1 MDFIDFLDLI
11 CIFTGRSRSNG
22 IAIMGK
28 TLRVGILRETK
39 NPPDRRVPLTP
50 PQIVALEELYPNVEF
65 FVQPSDYRCYSN
77 EEYEYLDIPLKEDL
91 RDCDILMGVKEVDK
105 RTFLAGKT
113 YLFFAH
119 VAKKQPHNLD
129 MFKSMAENKLS
140 FIDFE
145 YLTTDKGQRVVA
157 FGRHAGIVGAYNGLR
172 ARGIKTNKF
181 KLKPAYQCHDL
192 DEMWAG
198 LKLIELKPGLK
209 ILVTGDG
216 RVSHGAMETLAVA
229 NVEQVSPEDYLTR
242 EFDVPVFCQIGPEY
256 YTRHKNGLDFDFS
269 HFTKFPQEYES
280 TFMPY
285 AKMTDILITGHFWD
299 PRSPIF
305 FSKDDMKK
313 PDFRISIIADIS
325 CDVNGPIPSTT
336 RATTISDPF
345 YSFNPFLEAEEPA
358 FSKQTNITVM
368 SIDNLPG
375 ELPRDASHEFGKML
389 MSNVLHDLMSEI
401 ASPMIERATILRD
414 GKLTDRYGYLN
425 DYLNGL

>member
-1 MDFIDFLDLI
+1 MKKNL
-11 CIFTGRSRSNG
+11 
-22 IAIMGK
+22 K
-28 TLRVGILRETK
+28 VGILRETK

-50 PQIVALEELYPNVEF
+50 PQIVALEELYPSVEF

-91 RDCDILMGVKEVDK
+91 RDCDILLGVKEVDI
-105 RTFLAGKT
+105 RTFISEKT

-119 VAKKQPHNLD
+119 VVKKQPHNLG
-129 MFKSMAENKLS
+129 MFKEMVDRKLS
-140 FIDFE
+140 LIDFE
-145 YLTTDKGQRVVA
+145 YLTSDKGQRVVA

-198 LKLIELKPGLK
+198 LRLIELKQGLK

-216 RVSHGAMETLAVA
+216 RVAHGAIETLGVA
-229 NVEQVSPEDYLTR
+229 NVVEVKFNDYLTR
-242 EFDVPVFCQIGPEY
+242 DFDVPVFCRIGPEHY
-256 YTRHKNGLDFDFS
+256 AKHKNNHEFDFA
-269 HFTKFPQEYES
+269 HFAKNPQEYES
-280 TFMPY
+280 TFRPY
-285 AKMTDILITGHFWD
+285 TKVTDLLITGHYWD

-305 FSKDDMKK
+305 FSREDMKK
-313 PDFRISIIADIS
+313 DDFRISVIADIS
-325 CDVNGPIPSTT
+325 CDVNGPIPSTI

-345 YSFNPFLEAEEPA
+345 YAWNPFLETEEPA
-358 FSKQTNITVM
+358 FSRPTNITVM

-375 ELPRDASHEFGKML
+375 ELPRDASLAFGNML
-389 MSNVLHDLMSEI
+389 MSNVLHDLLTQT

-414 GKLTDRYGYLN
+414 GKLTPRYVYLTE
-425 DYLNGL
+425 YLNG

>member
-1 MDFIDFLDLI
+1 
-11 CIFTGRSRSNG
+11 
-22 IAIMGK
+22 MGK
-28 TLRVGILRETK
+28 ILRVGILRETK

-50 PQIVALEELYPNVEF
+50 PQIVALEELYPNVQF

-91 RDCDILMGVKEVDK
+91 RDCDILMGVKEIDR
-105 RTFLAGKT
+105 RTFIQGKT

-129 MFKSMAENKLS
+129 MFRAMAERNLS
-140 FIDFE
+140 LIDFE

-198 LKLIELKPGLK
+198 LRLIELKPGLK

-216 RVSHGAMETLAVA
+216 RVANGAIETLGIASVVQVA
-229 NVEQVSPEDYLTR
+229 PDDYLNR
-242 EFDVPVFCQIGPEY
+242 DFDVPVFCQLFPEHY
-256 YTRHKNGLDFDFS
+256 ARQKKGLKFSFS

-280 TFMPY
+280 TFLPY
-285 AKMTDILITGHFWD
+285 TKVTDILITGHYWD
-299 PRSPIF
+299 PRSPVF
-305 FSKDDMKK
+305 FTREDMKK

-325 CDVNGPIPSTT
+325 CDMNGPIPSTL

-345 YSFNPFLEAEEPA
+345 YAYNPFLEIEEPA
-358 FSKQTNITVM
+358 FSKHSNITVM

-375 ELPRDASHEFGKML
+375 ELPRDASLDFGKQL
-389 MSNVLHDLMSEI
+389 MSNVLHDLLSEI
-401 ASPMIERATILRD
+401 TSPMIERATILRN
-414 GKLTDRYGYLN
+414 GKLTSAYNNLN
-425 DYLNGL
+425 DYLNSF